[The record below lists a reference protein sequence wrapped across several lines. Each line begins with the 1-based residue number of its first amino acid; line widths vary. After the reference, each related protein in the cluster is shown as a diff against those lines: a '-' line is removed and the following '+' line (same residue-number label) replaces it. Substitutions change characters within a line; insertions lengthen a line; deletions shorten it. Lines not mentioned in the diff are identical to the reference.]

1 MLHLPSVL
9 LHIHLFSF
17 LILDHIIKDIDSK
30 SPAAKAGLKDNDI
43 LVAVNGERVD
53 ALDHDSVVGKIR
65 QSETK
70 PTLLVVDKETDAMYK
85 LVRKCKLLL
94 KIHNSSLK
102 RDRSSN
108 KTTSLLWQRL
118 LHLEANV

>member
-9 LHIHLFSF
+9 LHIHLFTF
-17 LILDHIIKDIDSK
+17 LILDHVIKDVDSR

-53 ALDHDSVVGKIR
+53 ALDHESVVEKIK
-65 QSETK
+65 QSENK

-102 RDRSSN
+102 RHRTSN
-108 KTTSLLWQRL
+108 KTTSLL
-118 LHLEANV
+118 